1 MKEFTSQSAQV
12 EKFINDIATWLTK
25 LEESLMNC
33 AQTETCEGLKKVKVS
48 HKLSLSVYISILILI
63 LLFFGDYNK
72 NVTSVISYPC

>member
-1 MKEFTSQSAQV
+1 M

-25 LEESLMNC
+25 LEESLISC

-72 NVTSVISYPC
+72 NVTSVINYPC